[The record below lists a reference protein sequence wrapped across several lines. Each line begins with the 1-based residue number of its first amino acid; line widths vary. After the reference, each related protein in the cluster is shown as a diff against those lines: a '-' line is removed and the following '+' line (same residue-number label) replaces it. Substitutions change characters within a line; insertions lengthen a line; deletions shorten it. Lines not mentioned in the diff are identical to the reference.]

1 MQLLKSFFKEHEQDD
16 IYFDHNDL
24 KDFLDIGGLSYIKE
38 IKANEQSIV
47 LKIKELFDRESEL
60 YNLKS
65 AKIAFIH
72 ISTRP
77 DLPFEIAQ
85 STIETINECLGNK
98 IDDVYIGT
106 NTSQEQTSDTITCG
120 IMLGGIN
127 KENSAKFY
135 RKTLAFWLK
144 LRYN

>member
-47 LKIKELFDRESEL
+47 LKIKELFDIESEL

>member
-1 MQLLKSFFKEHEQDD
+1 MQLLKSFFRKPGQTKEVNLDL
-16 IYFDHNDL
+16 NDL

-47 LKIKELFDRESEL
+47 LKIKELFDIESEL

-85 STIETINECLGNK
+85 NTIETINECLGNK

-120 IMLGGIN
+120 IMLGGI
-127 KENSAKFY
+127 KQ
-135 RKTLAFWLK
+135 RK
-144 LRYN
+144 

>member
-1 MQLLKSFFKEHEQDD
+1 MQLLKSFFKAHEQDD

-47 LKIKELFDRESEL
+47 LKIKELFDTESEL

>member
-1 MQLLKSFFKEHEQDD
+1 MQLLKSFFKAHEQDD

-47 LKIKELFDRESEL
+47 LKIKELFDIESEL

-127 KENSAKFY
+127 KENSAKLY

>member
-1 MQLLKSFFKEHEQDD
+1 MQLLKSFFRKPGQTTEVNLDL
-16 IYFDHNDL
+16 NDL
-24 KDFLDIGGLSYIKE
+24 NGFLDIGGLSYIKE

-47 LKIKELFDRESEL
+47 SKIKELFDTESEL

-85 STIETINECLGNK
+85 STIETINECLGDK

-120 IMLGGIN
+120 IMLGGI
-127 KENSAKFY
+127 KQ
-135 RKTLAFWLK
+135 RK
-144 LRYN
+144 

>member
-47 LKIKELFDRESEL
+47 SKIKELFDIESEL

>member
-1 MQLLKSFFKEHEQDD
+1 MQLLKSFFRKPGQTKEVNLD
-16 IYFDHNDL
+16 FNDL
-24 KDFLDIGGLSYIKE
+24 NGFLDIGGLSYIKE
-38 IKANEQSIV
+38 IKANEQNIV
-47 LKIKELFDRESEL
+47 SKIKELFDAESEL

-85 STIETINECLGNK
+85 STIEAINECLGDK

-120 IMLGGIN
+120 IMLGGI
-127 KENSAKFY
+127 KQ
-135 RKTLAFWLK
+135 RK
-144 LRYN
+144 

>member
-1 MQLLKSFFKEHEQDD
+1 MQLLKSFFRKPGQTTEVNLDL
-16 IYFDHNDL
+16 NDL
-24 KDFLDIGGLSYIKE
+24 NGFLDIGGLSYIKE

-47 LKIKELFDRESEL
+47 SKIKELFDTESEL

-120 IMLGGIN
+120 IMLGGI
-127 KENSAKFY
+127 KQ
-135 RKTLAFWLK
+135 RK
-144 LRYN
+144 

>member
-1 MQLLKSFFKEHEQDD
+1 MQLLKSFFRKPGQTKEVNLDL
-16 IYFDHNDL
+16 NDL
-24 KDFLDIGGLSYIKE
+24 KGFLDIGGLSYIKE
-38 IKANEQSIV
+38 IKANEKSIV
-47 LKIKELFDRESEL
+47 SKIKELFDAESEL

-106 NTSQEQTSDTITCG
+106 NTSQEQTSDIITCG
-120 IMLGGIN
+120 IMLGGI
-127 KENSAKFY
+127 KQ
-135 RKTLAFWLK
+135 RK
-144 LRYN
+144 

>member
-47 LKIKELFDRESEL
+47 SKIKELFDIESEL

-135 RKTLAFWLK
+135 RKTLAF
-144 LRYN
+144 

>member
-1 MQLLKSFFKEHEQDD
+1 MQLLKSFFRKPGQTTEVNLDL
-16 IYFDHNDL
+16 NDL
-24 KDFLDIGGLSYIKE
+24 NGFLDIGGLSYIKE

-47 LKIKELFDRESEL
+47 LKIKELFDTESEL

-120 IMLGGIN
+120 IMLGGI
-127 KENSAKFY
+127 EQ
-135 RKTLAFWLK
+135 RK
-144 LRYN
+144 

>member
-1 MQLLKSFFKEHEQDD
+1 MQLLKSFFKAHEQDD

-47 LKIKELFDRESEL
+47 LKIKELFDIESEL

-85 STIETINECLGNK
+85 STIETINECLGDK

>member
-1 MQLLKSFFKEHEQDD
+1 MQLLKSFFKAHEQDD

-47 LKIKELFDRESEL
+47 SKIKELFDTESEL

-85 STIETINECLGNK
+85 STIEAINECLGDK

-120 IMLGGIN
+120 IMLGGI
-127 KENSAKFY
+127 KQ
-135 RKTLAFWLK
+135 RK
-144 LRYN
+144 

>member
-1 MQLLKSFFKEHEQDD
+1 MQLLKSFFRKPGQTTEVNLDL
-16 IYFDHNDL
+16 NDL
-24 KDFLDIGGLSYIKE
+24 NGFLDIGGLSYIKE

-47 LKIKELFDRESEL
+47 SKIKELFDTESEL

-120 IMLGGIN
+120 IMLGGI
-127 KENSAKFY
+127 EQ
-135 RKTLAFWLK
+135 RK
-144 LRYN
+144 

>member
-1 MQLLKSFFKEHEQDD
+1 MQLLKSFFKAHEQDD

-47 LKIKELFDRESEL
+47 LKIKELFDIESEL

>member
-1 MQLLKSFFKEHEQDD
+1 MQLLRSCFRKPGQTTEVNLDL
-16 IYFDHNDL
+16 NDL
-24 KDFLDIGGLSYIKE
+24 NGFLDIGGLSYIKE

-47 LKIKELFDRESEL
+47 LKIKELFDTESEL

-85 STIETINECLGNK
+85 STIETINECLGDK

-120 IMLGGIN
+120 IMLGGI
-127 KENSAKFY
+127 KQ
-135 RKTLAFWLK
+135 RK
-144 LRYN
+144 

>member
-1 MQLLKSFFKEHEQDD
+1 MQLLKSFFRKPGQTTEVNLDL
-16 IYFDHNDL
+16 NDL
-24 KDFLDIGGLSYIKE
+24 KGFLDIGGLSYIKE

-47 LKIKELFDRESEL
+47 LKIKELFDIESEL

-120 IMLGGIN
+120 IMLGGI
-127 KENSAKFY
+127 KQ
-135 RKTLAFWLK
+135 RK
-144 LRYN
+144 

>member
-1 MQLLKSFFKEHEQDD
+1 MQLLKSFFRKPGQTKEVNLDL
-16 IYFDHNDL
+16 NDL
-24 KDFLDIGGLSYIKE
+24 KGFLDIGGLSYIKE
-38 IKANEQSIV
+38 IKANEKSIV
-47 LKIKELFDRESEL
+47 SKIKELFDAESEL

-120 IMLGGIN
+120 IMLGGI
-127 KENSAKFY
+127 KQ
-135 RKTLAFWLK
+135 RK
-144 LRYN
+144 

>member
-1 MQLLKSFFKEHEQDD
+1 MQLLKSFFRKPGQTKEVNLDL
-16 IYFDHNDL
+16 NDL
-24 KDFLDIGGLSYIKE
+24 KGFLDIGGLSYIKE
-38 IKANEQSIV
+38 IKANEKSIV
-47 LKIKELFDRESEL
+47 SKIKELFDTESEL

-106 NTSQEQTSDTITCG
+106 NTSQEQTSDIITCG
-120 IMLGGIN
+120 IMLGGI
-127 KENSAKFY
+127 KQ
-135 RKTLAFWLK
+135 RK
-144 LRYN
+144 

>member
-1 MQLLKSFFKEHEQDD
+1 MQLLKSFFRKPGQTTEVNLDL
-16 IYFDHNDL
+16 NDL
-24 KDFLDIGGLSYIKE
+24 NGFLDIGGLSYIKE
-38 IKANEQSIV
+38 IKANEKSIV
-47 LKIKELFDRESEL
+47 SKIKELFDAESEL

-106 NTSQEQTSDTITCG
+106 NTSQEQTSDIITCG
-120 IMLGGIN
+120 IMLGGI
-127 KENSAKFY
+127 KQ
-135 RKTLAFWLK
+135 RK
-144 LRYN
+144 

>member
-1 MQLLKSFFKEHEQDD
+1 MQLLKSFFRKPGQTKEVNLDL
-16 IYFDHNDL
+16 NDL
-24 KDFLDIGGLSYIKE
+24 NGFLDIGGLSYIKE

-47 LKIKELFDRESEL
+47 LKIKELFDTESEL

-120 IMLGGIN
+120 IMLGGI
-127 KENSAKFY
+127 KQ
-135 RKTLAFWLK
+135 RK
-144 LRYN
+144 

>member
-47 LKIKELFDRESEL
+47 SKIKELFDRESEL

>member
-1 MQLLKSFFKEHEQDD
+1 MQLLKSFFRKPGQTTEVNLDL
-16 IYFDHNDL
+16 NDL
-24 KDFLDIGGLSYIKE
+24 NGFLDIGGLSYIKE

-47 LKIKELFDRESEL
+47 LKIKELFDIESEL

-85 STIETINECLGNK
+85 NTIETINECLGNK

-106 NTSQEQTSDTITCG
+106 NTSQEQTSDIITCG
-120 IMLGGIN
+120 IMLGGI
-127 KENSAKFY
+127 KQ
-135 RKTLAFWLK
+135 RK
-144 LRYN
+144 